1 MYGVFFIYIYANR
14 ITWVF
19 LFSIF
24 FVAWNRRSCLHP
36 RAATTM
42 AAALRASFA
51 ALSHSLLF
59 PLCAPDWESFRE
71 SCVWLLAVEAAI
83 KAVLFFSSF
92 FLLWSPSPGWQWK
105 ICVCW
110 VRFSARSGMRWLMWR
125 MLVHDNSCAAGSGET
140 CRGSVAGS
148 ERGAQSFLYSHC
160 PSENGNHSFTGLHY
174 ISSCPYLP
182 DGCLPPSRDKIKC
195 RAVISGLTLTTD
207 LTEAFCWASRIY
219 S

>member
-1 MYGVFFIYIYANR
+1 MPLPSFYRQCLYVWWFFYIYTYANR

-125 MLVHDNSCAAGSGET
+125 MLYNWFTITLVQQGVVRHAGE
-140 CRGSVAGS
+140 V
-148 ERGAQSFLYSHC
+148 
-160 PSENGNHSFTGLHY
+160 
-174 ISSCPYLP
+174 
-182 DGCLPPSRDKIKC
+182 
-195 RAVISGLTLTTD
+195 
-207 LTEAFCWASRIY
+207 
-219 S
+219 